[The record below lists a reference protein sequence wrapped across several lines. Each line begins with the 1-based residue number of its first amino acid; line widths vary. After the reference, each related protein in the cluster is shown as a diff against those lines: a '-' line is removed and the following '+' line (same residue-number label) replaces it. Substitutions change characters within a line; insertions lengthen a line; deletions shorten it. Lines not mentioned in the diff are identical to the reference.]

1 MATNTTQR
9 DSDLGPTE
17 LLGGVLDDARELAS
31 AEIDKLKAE
40 VKQVG
45 ETAKITGIALGILIM
60 AAVMIGTAIA
70 LGLAAAGLPSWAGF
84 AIVGVLATF
93 AGVMVVKHPRALA
106 NAF

>member
-1 MATNTTQR
+1 MNTTQR

-17 LLGGVLDDARELAS
+17 LIGGAIEDARELAS

-40 VKQVG
+40 AKQIG

-70 LGLAAAGLPSWAGF
+70 FGLVAAGLPPWAGF
-84 AIVGVLATF
+84 GIVGALAAF
-93 AGVMVVKHPRALA
+93 AGVMVVKHPRKLA

>member
-1 MATNTTQR
+1 MNPAQR
-9 DSDLGPTE
+9 DANLAPTE

-60 AAVMIGTAIA
+60 AAVMIGTAMS
-70 LGLAAAGLPSWAGF
+70 LGLVAAGLPAWAAFG
-84 AIVGVLATF
+84 IVGIVAAF
-93 AGVMVVKHPRALA
+93 AGVMVVKHPRKLA
-106 NAF
+106 NAL